1 MVSIVGVAIMEVL
14 ICFSNTSWADTL
26 RRNATFFTKGS
37 YYSYI
42 CIKDGGYTYKGT
54 ASPIKKGVPGGPD
67 TITTVR

>member
-1 MVSIVGVAIMEVL
+1 MLQQYEL
-14 ICFSNTSWADTL
+14 ADTL
-26 RRNATFFTKGS
+26 RRNATFLPRVL

-54 ASPIKKGVPGGPD
+54 ASPIKKGVREGRM